1 MECSLPVTFIR
12 NVKAD
17 MQNPF
22 VRMRCDVCLFC
33 SARCRG
39 GSEGIEVTWRRSRV
53 SRGGGFA
60 PSCIRTSE
68 NSPSET
74 VRKGLLR
81 EWLGRVPNMRKA
93 YQTDLSDAEW
103 SYIEP
108 HLPTPKAPGA
118 PGYTPC
124 ARSSRP
130 TSTSCVVDVPGA
142 CCRTTFLPGRPSTIT
157 SEPDGLRAPGRGYT
171 LLCAVMCEC
180 ARNGILSQ
188 ALA

>member
-1 MECSLPVTFIR
+1 MEETVGSLDKEQATRLAQYFDEKVTYPTKYKRLRAAFARSALGRTHATIRSNEGLAMECSLPVTFIR

-93 YQTDLSDAEW
+93 YQTDPSDAEW
-103 SYIEP
+103 S
-108 HLPTPKAPGA
+108 
-118 PGYTPC
+118 
-124 ARSSRP
+124 
-130 TSTSCVVDVPGA
+130 
-142 CCRTTFLPGRPSTIT
+142 
-157 SEPDGLRAPGRGYT
+157 
-171 LLCAVMCEC
+171 
-180 ARNGILSQ
+180 
-188 ALA
+188 